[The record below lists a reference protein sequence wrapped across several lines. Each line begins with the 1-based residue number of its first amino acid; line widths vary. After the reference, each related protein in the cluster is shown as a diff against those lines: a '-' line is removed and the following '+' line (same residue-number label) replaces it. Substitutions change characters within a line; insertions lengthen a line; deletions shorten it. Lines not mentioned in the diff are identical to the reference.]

1 MSGSCA
7 GKRFTSAARHRV
19 ILDHSTRGMPLRPP
33 SLARVKHKSTLTPD
47 SLPPPKKK
55 AKAEKGV
62 SILSVRHHMYQLRG
76 FDLT

>member
-1 MSGSCA
+1 
-7 GKRFTSAARHRV
+7 
-19 ILDHSTRGMPLRPP
+19 MPLKPP

-62 SILSVRHHMYQLRG
+62 SILSVRHHMYQLKG